1 MVNERDFLPENAPVT
16 PANTLA
22 PAVPIISLRDIQKS
36 YRNNGTEINV
46 LDHLSVDIFK
56 GDTIAIVGESGIGKS
71 TFLHV
76 LGTLDQPDAGVFLY
90 NQADV
95 LRFDKK
101 KLANFRN
108 TTLGFVFQF
117 HYLLPEFTAL
127 ENVLMPGLIQ
137 GASKADLREPAQSLL
152 VRVGLKNRMH
162 HRVRELS
169 GGEQQRVAL
178 ARALAMKP
186 QVLLADEPTG
196 NLDQKNSHQVHELLF
211 ELNNEHHMTIITV
224 THNMKLAGYMKR
236 QMTLAE
242 GKLVEIV

>member
-1 MVNERDFLPENAPVT
+1 MDNKSILPEIM
-16 PANTLA
+16 PAAATSGMASSSPLI
-22 PAVPIISLRDIQKS
+22 VLRDIEKS
-36 YRNNGTEINV
+36 YRSNGTEINV
-46 LDHLSVDIFK
+46 LDHLSVDIHA

-71 TFLHV
+71 TFLHI
-76 LGTLDQPDAGVFLY
+76 LGSLDQPDAGVFLY
-90 NQADV
+90 NRKDV
-95 LRFDKK
+95 FQFDKK
-101 KLANFRN
+101 RLAHFRN

-127 ENVLMPGLIQ
+127 ENVAMPGMIQ
-137 GASKADLREPAQSLL
+137 GLKKADVQEPAQSLL
-152 VRVGLKNRMH
+152 VRVGLENRMH
-162 HRVRELS
+162 HRVRDLS

-178 ARALAMKP
+178 ARALVMKP

-236 QMTLAE
+236 QMTLVE
-242 GKLVEIV
+242 GKLVEIE

>member
-1 MVNERDFLPENAPVT
+1 MDSNRDVLPENA
-16 PANTLA
+16 LA
-22 PAVPIISLRDIQKS
+22 ASSVPLISLRGIQKT

-46 LDHLSVDIFK
+46 LDHLSVDIFS

-76 LGTLDQPDAGVFLY
+76 LGTLDQPDAGAFLY
-90 NQADV
+90 KETDV
-95 LRFDKK
+95 FRFDKK
-101 KLANFRN
+101 RLADFRN

-127 ENVLMPGLIQ
+127 ENAMMPGLIQ
-137 GASKADLREPAQSLL
+137 GVRKTEIRESAESLL
-152 VRVGLKNRMH
+152 ERVGLKKRMH

-178 ARALAMKP
+178 ARALVMKP

-242 GKLVEIV
+242 GKLVEI

>member
-1 MVNERDFLPENAPVT
+1 MANARDGLSPKAAEISANPVNLSDPL
-16 PANTLA
+16 
-22 PAVPIISLRDIQKS
+22 ISLRDIQKS
-36 YRNNGTEINV
+36 YRNNGTQINV
-46 LDHLSVDIFK
+46 LDHLSVDIFS

-76 LGTLDQPDAGVFLY
+76 LGTLDQPDAGIFLY
-90 NQADV
+90 NQKDV
-95 LRFDKK
+95 FRFDKK

-108 TTLGFVFQF
+108 ATLGFVFQF
-117 HYLLPEFTAL
+117 HYLLPEFTAF
-127 ENVLMPGLIQ
+127 ENVVMPGLIQ
-137 GASKADLREPAQSLL
+137 GLSKADMREPAESLL
-152 VRVGLKNRMH
+152 VRVGLKNRMR

-178 ARALAMKP
+178 ARALVMKP
-186 QVLLADEPTG
+186 KLLLADEPTG

-236 QMTLAE
+236 QMTLVE
-242 GKLVEIV
+242 GKLVEIA

>member
-1 MVNERDFLPENAPVT
+1 MDSNRDVSPENN
-16 PANTLA
+16 PAA
-22 PAVPIISLRDIQKS
+22 SSVPLISLRDIQKS

-46 LDHLSVDIFK
+46 LDHLSVDIFS

-76 LGTLDQPDAGVFLY
+76 LGTLDQPDDGAFLY
-90 NQADV
+90 KNTDV
-95 LRFDKK
+95 FQFDKK
-101 KLANFRN
+101 RLADFRN

-127 ENVLMPGLIQ
+127 ENAMMPGLIQ
-137 GASKADLREPAQSLL
+137 GVRKAEIREPAQAILT
-152 VRVGLKNRMH
+152 RVGLKHRMH

-178 ARALAMKP
+178 ARALVMKP

-236 QMTLAE
+236 RMTLAE
-242 GKLVEIV
+242 GKLVEI

>member
-1 MVNERDFLPENAPVT
+1 MVNEREVFPENASAI
-16 PANTLA
+16 PANTMP
-22 PAVPIISLRDIQKS
+22 PAGPIISLCDIQKS
-36 YRNNGTEINV
+36 YRTNGTEINV

-95 LRFDKK
+95 FRFDKK

-127 ENVLMPGLIQ
+127 ENVQMPGLIQ
-137 GASKADLREPAQSLL
+137 GVSKADIREPAQSLL

-178 ARALAMKP
+178 ARALVMKP

-242 GKLVEIV
+242 GKLVEIE

>member
-1 MVNERDFLPENAPVT
+1 MVNESDFLPENESVA
-16 PANTLA
+16 ANTTPSA
-22 PAVPIISLRDIQKS
+22 GPIISLRDIQKS

-46 LDHLSVDIFK
+46 LDHLAMDIFK

-76 LGTLDQPDAGVFLY
+76 LGTLDQPDAGIFLY
-90 NQADV
+90 NQTDV
-95 LRFDKK
+95 FRFDKK

-137 GASKADLREPAQSLL
+137 GVSKADIREPAESLL

-178 ARALAMKP
+178 ARALVMKP

-236 QMTLAE
+236 QMTLIE
-242 GKLVEIV
+242 GKLVEIE

>member
-1 MVNERDFLPENAPVT
+1 MVNERDFLPENAPAA
-16 PANTLA
+16 PSNTLV

-90 NQADV
+90 NQTDV
-95 LRFDKK
+95 FRFDKK

-137 GASKADLREPAQSLL
+137 GASKADLREPAESLL

-178 ARALAMKP
+178 ARALVMKP

-236 QMTLAE
+236 QMTLSE
-242 GKLVEIV
+242 GKLVEIA

>member
-1 MVNERDFLPENAPVT
+1 MDSKRDVSPETT
-16 PANTLA
+16 PGASS
-22 PAVPIISLRDIQKS
+22 VPLISLRDIQKS

-46 LDHLSVDIFK
+46 LDHLSVDIFS

-76 LGTLDQPDAGVFLY
+76 LGTLDQPDAGAFLY
-90 NQADV
+90 KETDV
-95 LRFDKK
+95 FRFDKK
-101 KLANFRN
+101 RLADFRN
-108 TTLGFVFQF
+108 STLGFVFQF

-127 ENVLMPGLIQ
+127 ENAMMPGLIQ
-137 GASKADLREPAQSLL
+137 GLRKADIREPAQAILA
-152 VRVGLKNRMH
+152 RVGLKNRMH

-178 ARALAMKP
+178 ARALVMKP

-236 QMTLAE
+236 RMTLAE
-242 GKLVEIV
+242 GKLVEI